1 MYDLILKG
9 GRIYDGS
16 GLPSFIGDV
25 AIKNGRIAE
34 IGRINSSADRVLD
47 LGGLAVAPGIIDFH
61 THFDAQLW
69 WDPLASSSNEHGVT
83 TVVMGNCGLTLAPCK
98 PESRDA
104 LIGTFVR
111 VEGMPRQS
119 LQAGIPWQW
128 TTHGEFLDALERRP
142 LGLNVATLVGHCAVR
157 QYAMGEASVEREA
170 KDGEIAEMEEL
181 VRQGIA
187 AGAFGFSTN
196 SNQSHYREDGKP
208 VASRFAD
215 IKEIA
220 RLCRVVG
227 ESQRGLVQFTHGA
240 FATPEHVAHIGQW
253 YDTILKETRR
263 PLIGES
269 VRHRWS
275 EPDLWR
281 KQLSDVE
288 ERCRQGYAAY
298 AMTSTRPSMRRWNLK
313 ETNRLDEIP
322 AWKNLMTLPLD
333 LRKEKFCDP
342 QTRVDLGKATT
353 EGKPIN
359 FSRRW
364 DCIEVKKT
372 ARSENKSLE
381 GKTIDELARLQSKTP
396 IDMFLDLAL
405 SEDLETTFEDSAT
418 QGDVQA
424 VKEIFNS
431 PHVLLGQSD
440 AGAHVASGNPG
451 FGYSTIML
459 AHWVRRHQIMTLED
473 AIKKLT
479 FLPASL
485 FGIHDRGLLRPGLA
499 ADLFVFDPTTIDL
512 QPPEKV
518 EDLPEGAPR
527 YIQRAKGIY
536 YTIVNGSVLM
546 KDGAHTG
553 AYPGKVLRSAEQE
566 TSSQNRWS

>member
-16 GLPSFIGDV
+16 GMPSFIGDV
-25 AIKNGRIAE
+25 AIRDGRIEE
-34 IGRINSSADRVLD
+34 IGRINAPADRVLD
-47 LGGLAVAPGIIDFH
+47 VCGLLVAPGIIDFH

-69 WDPLASSSNEHGVT
+69 WDPLASSSTDHGVT

-98 PESRDA
+98 PESRNA

-111 VEGMPRQS
+111 VEAMPRAS
-119 LQAGIPWQW
+119 LQAGIPWEW
-128 TTHGEFLDALERRP
+128 STHGEFLDALGRKP

-157 QYAMGEASVEREA
+157 QYAMGEACVEREA
-170 KDGEIAEMEEL
+170 NDAEISEMEEL
-181 VRQGIA
+181 VRHGMA

-208 VASRFAD
+208 VASRFASLG
-215 IKEIA
+215 EIA

-227 ESQRGLVQFTHGA
+227 ESRRGLVQFTHGA
-240 FATPEHVAHIGQW
+240 FATPEHVAHISQW

-269 VRHRWS
+269 IRHRWS

-281 KQLSDVE
+281 KQLNDVE
-288 ERCRQGYAAY
+288 ERYRQGYAAY
-298 AMTSTRPSMRRWNLK
+298 AMTSTRPSTRRWTLK
-313 ETNRLDEIP
+313 DSNRLDEIP
-322 AWKNLMTLPLD
+322 AWKNLMTIPLE
-333 LRKEKFCDP
+333 LRKEKFRDRK
-342 QTRVDLGKATT
+342 TRLELAKATT

-364 DCIEVKKT
+364 DCIVIKKA
-372 ARSENKSLE
+372 ARAENKQFE
-381 GKTIDELARLQSKTP
+381 GKNIGELARSQAKSP
-396 IDMFLDLAL
+396 IDAFLDLAL
-405 SEDLETTFEDSAT
+405 AEDLETTFEDSAT
-418 QGDVQA
+418 QGDIQA
-424 VKEIFNS
+424 VKEIFSN

-440 AGAHVASGNPG
+440 AGAHVANANPG

-459 AHWVRRHQIMTLED
+459 AHWVRRRQIMSLED

-485 FGIHDRGLLRPGLA
+485 FGIHDRGLLRRGMA
-499 ADLFVFDPTTIDL
+499 ADVVVFDPETIDL
-512 QPPEKV
+512 AETEKV

-527 YIQRAKGIY
+527 YIQRAKGIH
-536 YTIVNGSVLM
+536 YTVVNGSVLL
-546 KDGAHTG
+546 KNGAHTG
-553 AYPGKVLRSAEQE
+553 VYPGKVLRS
-566 TSSQNRWS
+566 T